1 MHSFSAVFL
10 YPDSLTK
17 ISVFAKV
24 FAMKKSHFF
33 LLALLFSFAFV
44 SWAQAATIRIDS
56 PKIELE
62 LEPGQVYSGEIIAE
76 NPTDEETKARI
87 YLEDWI
93 YTKGGTGEKTF
104 TPPGTTP
111 LTASPWITFSPAET
125 TLQPFGRLT
134 TRYTISVPKDAKGA
148 HFSVL
153 FFETILGQQT
163 DDEGVNILVAGRI
176 GALFLINIKGT
187 TERKGEIKSIEL
199 QAPQGNK
206 PLGITTTFEN
216 TGNTDIALSGN
227 YLVMDSDGR
236 IKARGDLNK
245 IYTFPGSTES
255 GKTEWVGR
263 LPKGNYQVLLTYE
276 VSKGQNLVEEKTL
289 VVE

>member
-1 MHSFSAVFL
+1 MKKLLSIVSFYAF
-10 YPDSLTK
+10 SLT
-17 ISVFAKV
+17 ILSA
-24 FAMKKSHFF
+24 AN
-33 LLALLFSFAFV
+33 
-44 SWAQAATIRIDS
+44 AATIRIDS

-62 LEPGQVYSGEIIAE
+62 LEPGQSYSGEIVAE
-76 NPTDEETKARI
+76 NPTDEATKTRI

-104 TPPGTTP
+104 TPPGSTP
-111 LTASPWITFSPAET
+111 LSASPWITFSPADSM
-125 TLQPFGRLT
+125 LPPFGRLT
-134 TRYTISVPKDAKGA
+134 ARYTVAVPKDAKGT

-153 FFETILGQQT
+153 FFETILGQQE
-163 DDEGVNILVAGRI
+163 DEEGVNILVAGRI
-176 GALFLINIKGT
+176 GALFFVNVKGAT
-187 TERKGEIKSIEL
+187 DRKGKIRSVEVTP
-199 QAPQGNK
+199 PQGNK
-206 PLGITTTFEN
+206 PLSIVTAFEN

-245 IYTFPGSTES
+245 IYTLAGDIES

-276 VSKGQNLVEEKTL
+276 VSKGQNIVEEKTL